1 MNVWT
6 LRRTAASL
14 GPLATHP
21 DSPIICLK
29 KSARAISKWSCK
41 SAREKASPEL
51 SFPRGEKAS
60 VLENYYNISYKTI
73 IIYNNNR
80 TYACGGVD
88 GHEPTWKGILIK
100 FYQIIYKIL
109 RYLSPRRKAGEEGGV
124 VGVEDGIFFFEQD
137 RGVYIGEEEIGEIHR
152 P

>member
-41 SAREKASPEL
+41 SAREKVPPPEL

-60 VLENYYNISYKTI
+60 VLVNYI
-73 IIYNNNR
+73 IICR
-80 TYACGGVD
+80 MK
-88 GHEPTWKGILIK
+88 PL
-100 FYQIIYKIL
+100 
-109 RYLSPRRKAGEEGGV
+109 
-124 VGVEDGIFFFEQD
+124 
-137 RGVYIGEEEIGEIHR
+137 
-152 P
+152 